1 MPVIFASS
9 IMVAP
14 SIIVSL
20 FSSGTTPGWAKQM
33 ENVFNY
39 QIMTPMTDD
48 FSFPWGPIIYA
59 VLIIAFSY
67 FYSQLQI
74 NPEKIAEN
82 FQTSGTYITGIKP
95 GTETENYISR
105 TLNRITFL
113 GAMALTLIALLPI
126 ILTLS
131 GAVDSNLALGGTGL
145 IIVVGVAL
153 EVNNQIS
160 GILAGNGYAE
170 SEL

>member
-1 MPVIFASS
+1 
-9 IMVAP
+9 
-14 SIIVSL
+14 
-20 FSSGTTPGWAKQM
+20 
-33 ENVFNY
+33 
-39 QIMTPMTDD
+39 
-48 FSFPWGPIIYA
+48 
-59 VLIIAFSY
+59 
-67 FYSQLQI
+67 
-74 NPEKIAEN
+74 
-82 FQTSGTYITGIKP
+82 
-95 GTETENYISR
+95 
-105 TLNRITFL
+105 
-113 GAMALTLIALLPI
+113 MALTLIALLPI